1 MYAMHYSQMMQFYNP
16 SYQANTVNFPTMPP
30 PPFGNPP
37 NFVPGNTPP
46 QFMQG
51 NQQQPRQNSFIP
63 PLNYQNPNNYQN
75 QGNNP
80 NMRR

>member
-1 MYAMHYSQMMQFYNP
+1 MHYSQMMQFYHP
-16 SYQANTVNFPTMPP
+16 SYQANTATFPTMPP

-37 NFVPGNTPP
+37 NFTPGNTPP

-51 NQQQPRQNSFIP
+51 NQPRPNSFIP
-63 PLNYQNPNNYQN
+63 PQNYQNQNNYQN